1 MKKVALLVFGQF
13 RTASLILENNLK
25 EIKKSFNNQTDFEY
39 PLRADEPYGRTKSE
53 VRYHLYILTD
63 REPNGNYSEL
73 TLNRVQ
79 NICSKNQFEINLIS
93 YWDDLVEYHQRD
105 KEITRNYIAIGEG
118 KAGYGEKMWFT
129 ANMWY
134 RRYVLWKLFLAT
146 STEEYDHIICTR
158 LFDVKIVN
166 LRPILNLTDE
176 DTLYFHMDS
185 LFYGKK
191 EILNLFYN
199 SFNSF
204 DIWVDFEWTEQFF
217 IDFASFDVCLATLK
231 HTFCSEAQVFN
242 FIWRTFPK
250 WKNIKWDYNAIDS
263 PSHKDSV
270 FHIFHIQGRE
280 TFRDT
285 E

>member
-13 RTASLILENNLK
+13 RTASLILQNNLE
-25 EIKKSFNNQTDFEY
+25 EIKKSFNNHPDFE
-39 PLRADEPYGRTKSE
+39 
-53 VRYHLYILTD
+53 YHLYILTD

-79 NICSKNQFEINLIS
+79 NICSKNQVEIKLLS
-93 YWDDLVEYHQRD
+93 YWNDLVEYHDKD
-105 KEITRNYIAIGEG
+105 KEITRNYIAIGQG

-129 ANMWY
+129 ASMWY

-185 LFYGKK
+185 LFYGNK

-199 SFNSF
+199 SFNNF
-204 DIWVDFEWTEQFF
+204 DIWGDFEWTEQFF
-217 IDFASFDVCLATLK
+217 IDFASFDICLATLK
-231 HTFCSEAQVFN
+231 HTAKEFYAAFGIRIVQWF
-242 FIWRTFPK
+242 T
-250 WKNIKWDYNAIDS
+250 
-263 PSHKDSV
+263 
-270 FHIFHIQGRE
+270 
-280 TFRDT
+280 
-285 E
+285 